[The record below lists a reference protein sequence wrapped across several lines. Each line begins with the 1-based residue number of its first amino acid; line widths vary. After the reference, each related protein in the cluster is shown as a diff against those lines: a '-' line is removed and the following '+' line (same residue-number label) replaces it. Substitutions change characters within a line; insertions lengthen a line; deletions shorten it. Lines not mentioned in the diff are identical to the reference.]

1 MRTFVSWRFWLTLAA
16 LAGLTFGLLQLT
28 KDEEAA
34 AVPGDGVATATT
46 PPDAVDPGPPVREID
61 LIAPVFLVQADPG
74 AQLVDGVT
82 TAAIQVRVDGFRYM
96 EIVAGTPGENRC
108 ADLDELASCVVA
120 ADLLGEAV
128 LWFSF
133 LPAGPRNTAVLPPI
147 VELLEGAQARLANG
161 WIVHR
166 ADEVDR
172 DCDDDT
178 TSLSDFVRRFG
189 PGSVTT
195 YGIDAQ
201 AVVAVV
207 CEGNATTT
215 APRAT
220 FPPTAR

>member
-16 LAGLTFGLLQLT
+16 LAGLTFGLLRLT
-28 KDEEAA
+28 REDGAEAVPADGTATVTTVAGAA
-34 AVPGDGVATATT
+34 A
-46 PPDAVDPGPPVREID
+46 PPLRQID
-61 LIAPVFLVQADPG
+61 LIAPVFLVQAEPG
-74 AQLVDGVT
+74 TQIIDGVT
-82 TAAIQVRVDGFRYM
+82 TGAIQVRVDGFRYM

-108 ADLDELASCVVA
+108 GGLDELATCVVA

-128 LWFSF
+128 LWFAF
-133 LPAGPRNTAVLPPI
+133 LPAGQRSTAVLPPV
-147 VELLEGAQARLANG
+147 VELLEGSEARLANG

-166 ADEVDR
+166 ADEVER
-172 DCDDDT
+172 DCDDDS

-195 YGIDAQ
+195 YSIDAQ

>member
-16 LAGLTFGLLQLT
+16 LAGLLYGVVRFT
-28 KDEEAA
+28 KDDGAA
-34 AVPGDGVATATT
+34 AAPTDGAVTVTTVAADAE
-46 PPDAVDPGPPVREID
+46 PPARQID

-74 AQLVDGVT
+74 TQLVDGVT
-82 TAAIQVRVDGFRYM
+82 TGAMQVRVDGFRYM
-96 EIVAGTPGENRC
+96 DIVAGTPGENRC

-120 ADLLGEAV
+120 VDLLGEAV
-128 LWFSF
+128 LWFTF
-133 LPAGPRNTAVLPPI
+133 LPAGPRSTVALPPV
-147 VELLEGAQARLANG
+147 VELLEGSQARLANG
-161 WIVHR
+161 WLVHR

-189 PGSVTT
+189 PSSITT
-195 YGIDAQ
+195 YSIDTQ

-215 APRAT
+215 SPRAT
-220 FPPTAR
+220 FPPSAR

>member
-16 LAGLTFGLLQLT
+16 LAGLTFGLLQFT
-28 KDEEAA
+28 DDDAG
-34 AVPGDGVATATT
+34 AVPSDGTPSATT
-46 PPDAVDPGPPVREID
+46 VTDAGAAEVALRQID

-74 AQLVDGVT
+74 TQIVDGVT
-82 TAAIQVRVDGFRYM
+82 TGAIQVRVDGFRYM
-96 EIVAGTPGENRC
+96 DIVAGTPGENRC
-108 ADLDELASCVVA
+108 ADLDELATCVVA

-128 LWFSF
+128 LWFAF
-133 LPAGPRNTAVLPPI
+133 LPAGQRSTAVLPAV
-147 VELLEGAQARLANG
+147 VELLEGSKVRLANG
-161 WIVHR
+161 WVVHR
-166 ADEVDR
+166 AAEVER

-178 TSLSDFVRRFG
+178 TSLGDFVRRFG

-195 YGIDAQ
+195 YSIDAQ

-215 APRAT
+215 VPRAT